1 MQVSVHINRCQSS
14 WYNANGKSGKQQIMD
29 AKNSVWSVERTSSK
43 LVHFVSIV
51 PIRDFE
57 KNIWIDNQV
66 FLYLIIIR
74 SNSKWYCRRRFRN
87 PKIPSDLLSL
97 SMYINCFLSDL
108 KALHIMI
115 VNSIYSLNLFK
126 HVTFRWHFLQPFQCF
141 RDFKLIIS
149 LLPCGF
155 LRHDQIS

>member
-66 FLYLIIIR
+66 FLYLIINR
-74 SNSKWYCRRRFRN
+74 
-87 PKIPSDLLSL
+87 
-97 SMYINCFLSDL
+97 
-108 KALHIMI
+108 I
-115 VNSIYSLNLFK
+115 VNDIAGEGLEIRK
-126 HVTFRWHFLQPFQCF
+126 FL
-141 RDFKLIIS
+141 
-149 LLPCGF
+149 
-155 LRHDQIS
+155 

>member
-29 AKNSVWSVERTSSK
+29 AKNSVWNVERTSSK

-51 PIRDFE
+51 LIRDSE
-57 KNIWIDNQV
+57 KIQIDNQV
-66 FLYLIIIR
+66 TPTFHDIK
-74 SNSKWYCRRRFRN
+74 SKWYCRRRFRIIE
-87 PKIPSDLLSL
+87 IPVDLLSW